1 MNARNTGGI
10 SGAGAKNVNSIYKE
24 LGVKIPTLKEF
35 EKEIRS
41 KKLPDNR
48 KYETTPKGVKKN
60 MNNLSNKI
68 LKSFGINN

>member
-10 SGAGAKNVNSIYKE
+10 SGSGSKNVNSIYKE
-24 LGVKIPTLKEF
+24 LGVKIPTLKELR
-35 EKEIRS
+35 KEIRS
-41 KKLPDNR
+41 KKLPNNQ

-60 MNNLSNKI
+60 INNLNNKI